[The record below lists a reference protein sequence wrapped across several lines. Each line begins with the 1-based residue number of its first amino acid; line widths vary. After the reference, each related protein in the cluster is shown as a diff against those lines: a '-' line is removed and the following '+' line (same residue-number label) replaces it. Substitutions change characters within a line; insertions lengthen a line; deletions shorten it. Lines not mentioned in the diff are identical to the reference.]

1 MTIDYSSQ
9 TALVTG
15 ASAGLGIAFAKAL
28 AARGADLVLVARRKD
43 RLDELAETL
52 RAGGTTVTVIA
63 ADLAKP
69 GIGAELKRE
78 LDAKGITIQTLVNN
92 AGFATR
98 GPFELEDPARIAEE
112 IQVDVTAL
120 VDLSRTFAP
129 DLLAADTGAL
139 INVASTA
146 AYQPLPNMAVYGAS
160 KAFVLSFT
168 EALAEEYSERGLRVL
183 ALAPGATRTEFF
195 EVLGSTRAAVGRFQT
210 AEEVVEL
217 AMREL
222 DRRRKPLS
230 VVSGF
235 SNAATAWAVRL
246 FPRRTVVKISGRAMR

>member
-63 ADLAKP
+63 ADLAKQ
-69 GIGAELKRE
+69 
-78 LDAKGITIQTLVNN
+78 GITIQTLVNN

-112 IQVDVTAL
+112 IQVDVAAL

-210 AEEVVEL
+210 AEEVVDL